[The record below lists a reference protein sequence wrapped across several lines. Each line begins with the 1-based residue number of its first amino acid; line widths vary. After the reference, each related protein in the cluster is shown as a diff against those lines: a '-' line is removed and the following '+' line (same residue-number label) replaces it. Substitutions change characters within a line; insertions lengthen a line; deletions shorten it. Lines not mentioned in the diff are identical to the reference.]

1 MSSQRA
7 RSATLLI
14 SVYVDTEG
22 GAPWY
27 AQLRAFA
34 DPAAP
39 EFLTERMSDPAHV
52 ILAVRRWLEAVL
64 PEP

>member
-1 MSSQRA
+1 MASQRA
-7 RSATLLI
+7 RSAALLI

-27 AQLRAFA
+27 AQLRAFT

-39 EFLTERMSDPAHV
+39 QFLSERISDQANV

-64 PEP
+64 GEP